1 MLLVVAHSLLALLW
15 LWVVVVGG
23 CALLLEE
30 EDFVVKMDGLRWFLE
45 FFLMEA

>member
-1 MLLVVAHSLLALLW
+1 MLLVVAHSLLALLC
-15 LWVVVVGG
+15 LWFVVEG

-30 EDFVVKMDGLRWFLE
+30 EDFVLRMNGLRRFLE